1 MSAILL
7 LPSPSDRSNLRGW
20 HVPEQDSQTLTSKL
34 YGIQYLRGFAALAVV
49 IFHAAERTGY
59 HFTIGA
65 AGVDVFFVI
74 SGFIMWIIADG
85 RSFTPGRFLA
95 DRLKR
100 IAPSYWI
107 VTAIMVVGGLA
118 GLFPN
123 LVITWK
129 HVIASFLFI
138 PHQSPSRGEVW
149 PVLVQ
154 GWTLNYE
161 MFFYTVFAATLL
173 LPRNLRLPSMTAVFG
188 VFALAGVLF
197 EPEGS
202 VTATYTRPIIVE
214 FLVGAFIGKWWLE
227 GSFPRA
233 AFGALAVLAGLGGFA
248 LIAITGAGFDE
259 LICGPLAA
267 SLVIGVL
274 ALEKKS
280 ALIRSRRL
288 TYLGDSSYSVYLWHT
303 LAISVVAKFGAM
315 FAVPKLVLLVAAVAS
330 GVALGIAAYE
340 LIEKPVAKMLNGDF
354 PWPQRKAVLQGS
366 AGRDN

>member
-1 MSAILL
+1 M
-7 LPSPSDRSNLRGW
+7 
-20 HVPEQDSQTLTSKL
+20 SKL

-59 HFTIGA
+59 HFSIGA

-85 RSFTPGRFLA
+85 RYFTPARFLA

-107 VTAIMVVGGLA
+107 VTAIMVAGGLA

-123 LVITWK
+123 LVVNWK
-129 HVIASFLFI
+129 HVIGSFLFI
-138 PHQSPSRGEVW
+138 PHQSPSTGEVW
-149 PVLVQ
+149 PALVQ

-173 LPRNLRLPSMTAVFG
+173 LPRNLRLASMTAVFG
-188 VFALAGVLF
+188 VFALAGALF
-197 EPEGS
+197 EPDEP
-202 VTATYTRPIIVE
+202 VAATYTRPIILE

-227 GSFPRA
+227 GSFPRS

-248 LIAITGAGFDE
+248 LIAITGSDFDE
-259 LICGPLAA
+259 RVCGPLAA
-267 SLVIGVL
+267 ALVIGVL
-274 ALEKKS
+274 ALEKNG
-280 ALIRSRRL
+280 ALNRSPHL
-288 TYLGDSSYSVYLWHT
+288 AYLGDSSYSVYLWHT
-303 LAISVVAKFGAM
+303 LAISVVVKFGAM
-315 FAVPKLVLLVAAVAS
+315 FAVPNLVLLAAAAAS
-330 GVALGIAAYE
+330 GVALGFAAYE
-340 LIEKPVAKMLNGDF
+340 LIEKPLAKMLKGDF
-354 PWPQRKAVLQGS
+354 PWPNWKTVIQGGS

>member
-1 MSAILL
+1 
-7 LPSPSDRSNLRGW
+7 
-20 HVPEQDSQTLTSKL
+20 LTSKL

-85 RSFTPGRFLA
+85 RSFTPARFLV

-123 LVITWK
+123 LVITWQ
-129 HVIASFLFI
+129 HVIGSLLFI
-138 PHQSPSRGEVW
+138 PHQSPSKAEVW

-161 MFFYTVFAATLL
+161 MFFYAVFAATLL
-173 LPRNLRLPSMTAVFG
+173 LPRNLRLPAMTAVFG
-188 VFALAGVLF
+188 IFALTGALF
-197 EPEGS
+197 EPEGPAA
-202 VTATYTRPIIVE
+202 ATYTRPIILE
-214 FLVGAFIGKWWLE
+214 FLAGTFIGKWWLE
-227 GSFPRA
+227 GRFPGA
-233 AFGALAVLAGLGGFA
+233 AFGFLAVLAGLGGFA

-259 LICGPLAA
+259 LVCGPLAA
-267 SLVIGVL
+267 ALVIGVL
-274 ALEKKS
+274 ALEKNG
-280 ALIRSRRL
+280 ALRHSLRL
-288 TYLGDSSYSVYLWHT
+288 AYLGDSSYSVYLWHA
-303 LAISVVAKFGAM
+303 LAISVVVKFGAV
-315 FAVPKLVLLVAAVAS
+315 FAVPKVILLVAAVAS
-330 GVALGIAAYE
+330 GVALGIAASE
-340 LIEKPVAKMLNGDF
+340 LIEKPVAKMLKGDF
-354 PWPQRKAVLQGS
+354 RWPNRKAIIQGGS
-366 AGRDN
+366 AGSDN